1 MMCMEVWGFIGRDID
16 MVVVFDVF
24 NELFEK
30 AGQKREGES
39 GTEF

>member
-1 MMCMEVWGFIGRDID
+1 MEVWGFIRRDIY
-16 MVVVFDVF
+16 MVAVFDVF

-30 AGQKREGES
+30 AGRKEGES

>member
-1 MMCMEVWGFIGRDID
+1 MEVWGFIRRDID
-16 MVVVFDVF
+16 MVAVFDVF

-30 AGQKREGES
+30 AGRKGES